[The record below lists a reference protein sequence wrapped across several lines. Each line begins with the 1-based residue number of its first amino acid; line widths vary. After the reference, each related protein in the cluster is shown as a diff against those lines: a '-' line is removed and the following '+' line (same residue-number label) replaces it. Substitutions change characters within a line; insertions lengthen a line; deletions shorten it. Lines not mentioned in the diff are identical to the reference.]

1 MLRHLFTVGL
11 LNLVQGMPAY
21 FFTVAMPALMR
32 DGGASLATVG
42 LAYVIWLPWAL
53 KWLWAPYF
61 DAAAAP
67 PFRSRIAWLRTLP
80 IAMAAVFLAVAA
92 FPPGSPHWPLI
103 VISLV
108 SAAVGATLQ
117 VVLAAWLIEAL
128 DEKQRALA
136 NAGQVAGITLGGI
149 IGGGLILTLGAH
161 LPWAVAIVVVSLLIA
176 ALSLPAWL
184 EPVPRIS
191 QERPVAAGRRL
202 GMRALLASWSGLFRR
217 PGFARL
223 GLLILL
229 AGGAAG
235 ADALLP
241 AIMIDRGFSAAEVG
255 WIIGTLGMA
264 CILPASAATGWLV
277 RRFGSLAVL
286 AGLYMAKAAAMAAL
300 AMSLALPAA
309 VVAGLVVV
317 DCAISGALMVAMY
330 QLYMGYAAP
339 ERAATDYGLLTS
351 LEAAL
356 RLAGGL
362 LSGQGGDML
371 GYGAIFSASA
381 LFALAAAGSA
391 LLWAPSP
398 SAQPKSTAG
407 PTGFEAS

>member
-1 MLRHLFTVGL
+1 MTKDTPIMVRHLLTVGL

-21 FFTVAMPALMR
+21 FFTVAMPAMMR

-61 DAAAAP
+61 DTTAAP
-67 PFRSRIAWLRTLP
+67 PFRSRIAWLRALP
-80 IAMAAVFLAVAA
+80 IVMAAVFLCVAA
-92 FPPGSPHWPLI
+92 FPPGSSHWPLI
-103 VISLV
+103 AISLA

-117 VVLAAWLIEAL
+117 VVLAAWLIETL

-149 IGGGLILTLGAH
+149 LGGGLILTLGNH
-161 LPWAVAIVVVSLLIA
+161 LPWAATITAVSLMIA
-176 ALSLPAWL
+176 LLSLPAWL
-184 EPVPRIS
+184 QRAPPRQPS
-191 QERPVAAGRRL
+191 TREGQRL
-202 GMRALLASWSGLFRR
+202 SPHSLLASWSGLLRR
-217 PGFARL
+217 RGFPRL

-255 WIIGTLGMA
+255 WIIGTLGLA

-277 RRFGSLAVL
+277 RRFGSPVVL
-286 AGLYMAKAAAMAAL
+286 AGLYLAKGAAMAAL
-300 AMSLALPAA
+300 ALSLTLPAPL
-309 VVAGLVVV
+309 VAGLVVV

-362 LSGQGGDML
+362 VAGQGGDLL
-371 GYGAIFSASA
+371 GYGTIFTASA
-381 LFALAAAGSA
+381 LCALAAASSA
-391 LLWAPSP
+391 LLFGS
-398 SAQPKSTAG
+398 SQPLPARATS
-407 PTGFEAS
+407 